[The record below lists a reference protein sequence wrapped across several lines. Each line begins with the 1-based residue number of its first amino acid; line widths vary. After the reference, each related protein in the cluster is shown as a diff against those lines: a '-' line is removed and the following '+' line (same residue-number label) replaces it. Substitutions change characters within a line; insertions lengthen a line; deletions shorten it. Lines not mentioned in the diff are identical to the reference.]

1 MTNYIR
7 EIIRET
13 YAVEPG
19 RIESLGGG
27 FYGRAFRIKL
37 DIPPFAVVAKLYLYP
52 GFAHKEAHQLQQL
65 AEYATLKMPEVYK
78 VGLAKEKHRGYDYV
92 LMESLPGE
100 NLGCMDA
107 LTMPDS
113 RRQSIRRQVVDNLIA
128 YHNVSNPEG
137 FGPLAGGS
145 LFPTWQEYYYPI
157 ACNVVQKSHCLHE
170 NGQIT
175 KEILSIVERAI
186 AQFDDIFDVPV
197 EKSSLIHGDYN
208 TWNILLDGDTCS
220 VIDPFHCCWADSE
233 FDLYQLDNA
242 NGQQL
247 GLLELYRQKKGL
259 SSNFERKKR
268 FYELFTELNHYYDA
282 HVDVYQDLIT
292 AQGKRLDEIL
302 RSI

>member
-19 RIESLGGG
+19 SIEPLGGG

-37 DIPPFAVVAKLYLYP
+37 DIPPFAVVVKLYLYP

-78 VGLAKEKHRGYDYV
+78 VGLTKEGNRGYDYV
-92 LMESLPGE
+92 LMESLTGE

-113 RRQSIRRQVVDNLIA
+113 LRQSIRRQVVDNLIA
-128 YHNVSNPEG
+128 YHNVSNPDG
-137 FGPLAGGS
+137 FGPLSGSS

-157 ACNVVQKSHCLHE
+157 ACNVAQKSRRLHE

-175 KEILSIVERAI
+175 REILSIVERAI
-186 AQFDDIFDVPV
+186 AQFDEIFDIPV

-242 NGQQL
+242 NGKQL
-247 GLLELYRQKKGL
+247 GLLELYQQKKGL
-259 SSNFERKKR
+259 SPNFERKKR

-302 RSI
+302 R